1 MEVKYLNWVKCN
13 PAVVS
18 HIQSSYNLFRKITLS
33 KLFGIHHGKA
43 WLRSNVASVLK
54 FLLII
59 LDFFNRLNHYFKRYI
74 CGKVVALQFAA
85 LPKSGFTMMVFVYLP
100 VPHGKPYPH
109 AIDFSLRQNP
119 PSSNPF
125 DKQTNIF

>member
-100 VPHGKPYPH
+100 VPHGKPYPY
-109 AIDFSLRQNP
+109 AIGFSLRQNP
-119 PSSNPF
+119 PPSNPF